1 MSALSQVP
9 APTDWRPLAVCR
21 HRWRLLLPR
30 PSCRAAPAR
39 RCCVHPVPKIM
50 SIFRGKHDEALIVLL
65 NSFCFTGFLYRYL
78 IDMYIDIYFELSLTV
93 FIRTANTNC
102 SGKGNSEK
110 GGAGPR
116 PGSYKT
122 GYSRCLGLATSYYWF
137 VICYGR
143 FTLSGLTYLST
154 VSFLDSVL

>member
-39 RCCVHPVPKIM
+39 PCCVHPVPKIM

-78 IDMYIDIYFELSLTV
+78 IHMYIDIHFELSLMV
-93 FIRTANTNC
+93 FIWTANTNC

-110 GGAGPR
+110 GGAGLG